1 MLLTPAVQGA
11 NALPRARLR
20 EHRMSQI
27 ETLLY
32 RIKIFA
38 DERDWE
44 QFHSPKNI
52 SMALAV
58 EASELLEHFQWMSQ
72 EQSRNVSADKKAEVA
87 DEAADVFLYLLRLCD
102 EMGIDL
108 IHAAEQ
114 KIDKNAIKYPV
125 EKSKGQST
133 KYDKL

>member
-1 MLLTPAVQGA
+1 
-11 NALPRARLR
+11 
-20 EHRMSQI
+20 MSQI
-27 ETLLY
+27 ETLLS
-32 RIKIFA
+32 RIQKFA

-72 EQSRNVSADKKAEVA
+72 EESRNIHGDKKQEVA
-87 DEAADVFLYLLRLCD
+87 DEVADVFLYLLRMCEQLD
-102 EMGIDL
+102 IDL
-108 IHAAEQ
+108 IESAHK

-125 EKSKGQST
+125 EKSKGRST
-133 KYDKL
+133 KYNQL

>member
-1 MLLTPAVQGA
+1 M
-11 NALPRARLR
+11 N
-20 EHRMSQI
+20 QI
-27 ETLLY
+27 ETLLG
-32 RIKIFA
+32 RIQKFA

-72 EQSRNVSADKKAEVA
+72 EDSRNIQGDKKQEVA
-87 DEAADVFLYLLRLCD
+87 DEVADVFLYLLRMCEQLD
-102 EMGIDL
+102 IDL
-108 IHAAEQ
+108 IEAAHQ

-125 EKSKGQST
+125 KFST
-133 KYDKL
+133 

>member
-1 MLLTPAVQGA
+1 MLLSPAVQGA

-27 ETLLY
+27 ETLLG
-32 RIKIFA
+32 RIQKFA

-72 EQSRNVSADKKAEVA
+72 EESRNIQGDKKLEVA
-87 DEAADVFLYLLRLCD
+87 DEVADVFLYLLRMCEQLD
-102 EMGIDL
+102 IDL
-108 IHAAEQ
+108 IEAAHQ

-125 EKSKGQST
+125 KFSK
-133 KYDKL
+133 